1 MKALLTVLSLL
12 ALLSA
17 CGPGGSDAVEESSP
31 PPSSE
36 TTAEASSELTYYD
49 AVGTITAIHENHV
62 SIDHDEIPGFM
73 NAMTMNF
80 EVKVSGDP
88 SLLQDLEQGMDVR
101 FRVAVVDRE
110 VKIDQ
115 IERGERA
122 GQM

>member
-1 MKALLTVLSLL
+1 MKVLLTVLSLL

-17 CGPGGSDAVEESSP
+17 CGPGASDAVEESSP

-80 EVKVSGDP
+80 EVKDP
-88 SLLQDLEQGMDVR
+88 SLLQNLEPGMDVR
-101 FRVAVVDRE
+101 FRVAVADRD
-110 VKIDQ
+110 VHIDQ

-122 GQM
+122 GQ